1 MPDLRSRL
9 SAFLAG
15 GRSDDGRRWHSD
27 LKGSLE
33 RISAVGGGLLVF
45 GTVASLLDV
54 TGWAALALVVAGGI
68 GFATAVARWRS
79 SPKQALTGGVI
90 ALVSLLWIGFLRA
103 DVDPDFTLQAAVK
116 ASGSECGGGYV
127 VPGESGE
134 LEEVPRTG
142 LEGWAAENGGIAA
155 EQLAI
160 TLTIDTENEEK
171 VTLHDIRPVVTKRS
185 APSAGTQVSIV
196 GCGGDLAYRWM
207 SLDFDADPP
216 KRSVEF
222 NQDYEEELPPAERK
236 PIAFPYSVSS
246 TDPEN
251 FYLYNS
257 TSRDDV
263 EFHLEIDWAFH
274 GRRGTLRVDDNGSP
288 FRIKAI
294 GPDTL
299 KCVYPADRHFPDD
312 APAGCPA
319 RR

>member
-1 MPDLRSRL
+1 MPDLRGRL
-9 SAFLAG
+9 LALLTDG
-15 GRSDDGRRWHSD
+15 KSGDGRGWHSEVR
-27 LKGSLE
+27 GSLE
-33 RISAVGGGLLVF
+33 RISAVGGGLLIF

-68 GFATAVARWRS
+68 GFATAVGRWRS
-79 SPKQALTGGVI
+79 SPRQAVTGGAV
-90 ALVSLLWIGFLRA
+90 ALVSLLWIGFLQA
-103 DVDPDFTLQAAVK
+103 DADPDFSLQVAVQ
-116 ASGSECGGGYV
+116 ASGTECGGGYV
-127 VPGESGE
+127 VPGEPGD
-134 LEEVPRTG
+134 LDEVPGTG
-142 LEGWAAENGGIAA
+142 LAGWAAENGGIPA
-155 EQLAI
+155 ELLGI

-185 APSAGTQVSIV
+185 RPSTGTQVSV
-196 GCGGDLAYRWM
+196 AGCGGDLVYRWM
-207 SLDFDADPP
+207 SLDFDSDPP
-216 KRSVEF
+216 KRSVQVDEIAE
-222 NQDYEEELPPAERK
+222 QDSPPAERK

-251 FYLYNS
+251 FYLFSS

-288 FRIKAI
+288 FRINAV

-299 KCVYPADRHFPDD
+299 KCIYPADRNFPADT
-312 APAGCPA
+312 PAGCPG